1 MHPSATWKCQ
11 EDPKGCSLHGLVLG
25 AGYPL
30 DKVLGVLPTKSL
42 AGVPLLGLGFV
53 PPVSATAV
61 GRAAVAA
68 ATDPSVAPGL
78 MDVWQLKS
86 YESP

>member
-1 MHPSATWKCQ
+1 MVPC
-11 EDPKGCSLHGLVLG
+11 

-30 DKVLGVLPTKSL
+30 DKVLGILPTKSL

-53 PPVSATAV
+53 PPVSATVV

-68 ATDPSVAPGL
+68 ATDPSVPAGI

>member
-1 MHPSATWKCQ
+1 MRPS
-11 EDPKGCSLHGLVLG
+11 V

-30 DKVLGVLPTKSL
+30 DKALGILPTKSL
-42 AGVPLLGLGFV
+42 AGLPILGLGFV

-68 ATDPSVAPGL
+68 ATDSSIPSGI

-86 YESP
+86 YE